1 MPFDVSLPFDVV
13 IAGAG
18 LAGGSLALRLA
29 RSGARVALLDPA
41 RFPREKLCG
50 EFLSPEAWGVLDR
63 LGLAQ
68 DVERSGYEPIHR
80 VRLTTPRARVLE
92 AEFTSPDGLPGIG
105 LGRSV
110 LDNLLVQHARAAGV
124 EVIEEARVTGPIVLQ
139 GRVAGVVARG
149 SGGGGD
155 PFELRATVTVAA
167 EGRHSTLVRQTGT
180 TRTRSRFRPRLF
192 GMKRHLN
199 VPDTTA
205 EPAGTVGLHLVSGGY
220 GGTCRIEGGLTNLC
234 ALLPES
240 ALRAH
245 RGQLDRLAGNLFAAN
260 PALARLWETSQPAGP
275 WKTVAGVRVEA
286 SIPRLPGIFYAG
298 DCQGTIDPLGGQ
310 GMTMAL
316 LGGETIA
323 PFVTAA
329 LASDASIGSLQR
341 AYRAA
346 WHRRFDRRI
355 RLCRLFHHI
364 LINPWMIDL
373 ASAFKTVAPQLLTA
387 GFEQTRDRPTNR

>member
-1 MPFDVSLPFDVV
+1 MPFDISQPFDVI

-50 EFLSPEAWGVLDR
+50 EFLSPEAWEVLDR
-63 LGLAQ
+63 LGLTR

-92 AEFTSPDGLPGIG
+92 AEFTGLDGLPGIG

-124 EVIEEARVTGPIVLQ
+124 EILEEARVTGPVVHQ
-139 GRVAGVVARG
+139 GCVVGVQARG
-149 SGGGGD
+149 AGGGGP

-167 EGRHSTLVRQTGT
+167 EGRHSSLVRQTGT

-199 VPDTTA
+199 VPGAAA
-205 EPAGTVGLHLVSGGY
+205 EPVGTVGLHLVPGGY

-240 ALRAH
+240 ALRTH
-245 RGQLDRLAGNLFAAN
+245 RGQLDRLADNLFAAN
-260 PALARLWETSQPAGP
+260 PALTRLWETCQPTGP

-286 SIPRLPGIFYAG
+286 STPHLPGIFYTG

-316 LGGETIA
+316 LGGETLA

-329 LASDASIGSLQR
+329 LAVDASLVSLQR
-341 AYRAA
+341 DYRAA

-355 RLCRLFHHI
+355 LLCRLFHHI
-364 LINPWMIDL
+364 LINPRMIDL
-373 ASAFKTVAPQLLTA
+373 ASAFKTLAPKLLAA
-387 GFEQTRDRPTNR
+387 GFEQTRDRPAH